1 VNGMLLLILILAL
14 LSAIAF
20 LIPTYPP
27 GEEMA
32 PRSRKPRRGDMV
44 MYEFDKL
51 RRRLK

>member
-1 VNGMLLLILILAL
+1 MNGLILLILILAL

-27 GEEMA
+27 DEETA
-32 PRSRKPRRGDMV
+32 LRGRKPRRGDLV